1 MTIKPLSRKLFIMYY
16 NYDFDITAVLILIV
30 ILVFTY
36 QKRSVPLLQNKIF
49 KIICWLVL
57 INTITDFTSSYLNQ
71 NHAFYTP
78 SYRFLLFLISGIMF
92 SSAAILPLLYLI
104 YCMSISDIF
113 ENKTLIT
120 RKRLTGICF
129 IPCALNLLF
138 IFLTVVS
145 LGKITPVFHINELG
159 FYSRGKIFNTLM
171 YINAALY
178 YLSASIL
185 LAVKSKS
192 ITSRQYWLIS
202 SFVLF
207 TVTCVIIQW
216 LNQKL
221 LVQCFGMTLSLLL
234 FSYTVQRPEDRLDPV
249 TEAFNAQAF
258 ALVTEKY
265 FRIKKTFY
273 CAGITID
280 NMEYMI
286 NTFGIQRFN
295 NMLKI
300 ASKYLV
306 TVSKKAHA
314 YHLSQGRFCLVFKD
328 TDYITAQRV
337 LSDILTHF
345 QTNIEEGK
353 TNFKLNIKTCL
364 IACPDDA
371 ETTEDIIDFINMVAE
386 ENRFR
391 KGGLVHARKIDKGF
405 KKRSI
410 QIDYILRNAFRQKAL
425 EIYYQPI
432 YSTKKKRMIG
442 AEALIRL
449 RDIDNVLGNG
459 KGAFISP
466 EEFIPIAERNG
477 SIYSIGEFVIEQVC
491 QMIHLN
497 QPLERYGIEKI
508 DINLSVI
515 QCMQETITDQIINI
529 INIYNIPKNIINLE
543 ITETAAAYN
552 QESLVATMNKLRDE
566 GIEFSLD
573 DYGSGYATM
582 EYMLDMPF
590 QIIKID
596 KGLVWN
602 AFANPRT
609 NVALASTISMIS
621 DLGFEVLAEGVETQE
636 QADWLASLGC
646 DYLQGYL
653 FSKPMPEN
661 NFLSLFL
668 QANKD
673 VYDSISRRLSSL

>member
-1 MTIKPLSRKLFIMYY
+1 MFY
-16 NYDFDITAVLILIV
+16 NYDFDICAILVLIV
-30 ILVFTY
+30 ILIFTY
-36 QKRSVPLLQNKIF
+36 QKRSIPLLQNLIF
-49 KIICWLVL
+49 KAICWLVL
-57 INTITDFTSSYLNQ
+57 INTI
-71 NHAFYTP
+71 
-78 SYRFLLFLISGIMF
+78 
-92 SSAAILPLLYLI
+92 
-104 YCMSISDIF
+104 SDIF
-113 ENKTLIT
+113 SSFINQYQHFNNPKVIFASYYLNGLLFTTAALLPVFYFFYCLTIT
-120 RKRLTGICF
+120 DIFETRTVKRSRILLAICF
-129 IPCALNLLF
+129 IPCIITLIF
-138 IFLTVVS
+138 ITLTVLS
-145 LGKITPVFHINELG
+145 QGKITPIFLINNQG
-159 FYSRGKIFNTLM
+159 IYQRGPFWNNLM
-171 YINAALY
+171 YINVSLY
-178 YLSASIL
+178 FLLSTIIL
-185 LAVKSKS
+185 TVKHK
-192 ITSRQYWLIS
+192 ILTKNQYWLIL
-202 SFVLF
+202 SFIFF
-207 TVTCVIIQW
+207 TFACVFLQFFYPNLLIQS
-216 LNQKL
+216 
-221 LVQCFGMTLSLLL
+221 FGMSLSLLL
-234 FSYTVQRPEDRLDPV
+234 YSFTVQRPEDRLDPV
-249 TEAFNAQAF
+249 TDAFNAQAF
-258 ALVTEKY
+258 AIITEKL
-265 FRIKKTFY
+265 FRVKKTFY
-273 CAGITID
+273 CAGIAID

-295 NMLKI
+295 EMLRI
-300 ASKYLV
+300 AARYLIN
-306 TVSKKAHA
+306 VSKKAHA

-328 TDYITAQRV
+328 TDYITAQRI

-345 QTNIEEGK
+345 QTNIEAGK

-371 ETTEDIIDFINMVAE
+371 ENTEDIIDFINLVAE

-405 KKRSI
+405 KKRTV

-432 YSTKKKRMIG
+432 FSTKKNRMIG

-449 RDIDNVLGNG
+449 RDVDNVLGNG
-459 KGAFISP
+459 KGSFISP

-477 SIYSIGEFVIEQVC
+477 SIFSIGEFVIEQVC

-497 QPLERYGIEKI
+497 RPLERYGIEKI

-515 QCMQETITDQIINI
+515 QCMQEAITDQIINI

-552 QESLVATMNKLRDE
+552 QEHLVSTMNRLRDE

-609 NVALASTISMIS
+609 NVALASTISMIA

-636 QADWLASLGC
+636 QADWLTSLGC

-661 NFLSLFL
+661 NFLSLLL

-673 VYDSISRRLSSL
+673 VYDSYPKQNDSDDAELIELDF

>member
-1 MTIKPLSRKLFIMYY
+1 MFY
-16 NYDFDITAVLILIV
+16 NYDFDICALLILIV
-30 ILVFTY
+30 LIIFTY
-36 QKRSVPLLQNKIF
+36 QKRSIPLLQNRIF
-49 KIICWLVL
+49 KIICWLVF
-57 INTITDFTSSYLNQ
+57 INTACDILSSYLSQYQCFNK
-71 NHAFYTP
+71 T
-78 SYRFLLFLISGIMF
+78 
-92 SSAAILPLLYLI
+92 YLI
-104 YCMSISDIF
+104 YYSYYVNGLLFTTAALLPLFYFFYCLTITDIF
-113 ENKTLIT
+113 ENKTIKKGRAIFLIS
-120 RKRLTGICF
+120 F
-129 IPCALNLLF
+129 IPCAITLLF
-138 IFLTVVS
+138 IVFTVLS
-145 LGKITPVFHINELG
+145 FGKITPLFNISDNG
-159 FYSRGKIFNTLM
+159 IYSRVKPWNNITYFNALFYYIASTIVLFIKHKTLTK
-171 YINAALY
+171 NQ
-178 YLSASIL
+178 YL
-185 LAVKSKS
+185 
-192 ITSRQYWLIS
+192 LIS
-202 SFVLF
+202 SFILL
-207 TVTCVIIQW
+207 TVICVVIQY
-216 LNQKL
+216 LYSYLPIQS
-221 LVQCFGMTLSLLL
+221 FGMTLSLML
-234 FSYTVQRPEDRLDPV
+234 FTFTVQRPEDRLDPV
-249 TEAFNAQAF
+249 TDAFNAQAF

-265 FRIKKTFY
+265 FRVKKSFY

-280 NMEYMI
+280 NMDYMI

-295 NMLKI
+295 NMLKST
-300 ASKYLV
+300 ARYLIN
-306 TVSKKAHA
+306 VSKKAHA
-314 YHLSQGRFCLVFKD
+314 YHLSQGRFCLIFKD
-328 TDYITAQRV
+328 TDYSTAQRI

-371 ETTEDIIDFINMVAE
+371 ENTEDIIDFINIVAE

-391 KGGLVHARKIDKGF
+391 KGGLVHARKIEKGF
-405 KKRSI
+405 KKRSS

-425 EIYYQPI
+425 EVYYQPI

-515 QCMQETITDQIINI
+515 QCMQEAITDQIINI

-552 QESLVATMNKLRDE
+552 QEHLVATMKKLRDE

-609 NVALASTISMIS
+609 NVALASTISMIA

-636 QADWLASLGC
+636 QADWLSSLGC

-673 VYDSISRRLSSL
+673 VYDSYPKKEETEEEDLIELDF